1 MRRTELDLCRITA
14 CLGVILSHAA
24 ADGFGMVPL
33 DSGRFRVLCMVS
45 TGARISV
52 ILFFMISGTLL
63 LGRETMDPWK
73 TLKKRAVHMWVL
85 FAFWS
90 LAYALL
96 RAATGAFDSFY
107 DFAYAVVLGH
117 YHLWFLPAMALV
129 YLFMPVVHAAIHGKR
144 LDPRYLLFLFFF
156 LGIFL
161 TNCNLTPDAIPLLYR
176 FTLNFSLDYLPHL
189 GYAVWGWWLAQREMP
204 RRTLWLAPLVFAVT
218 LLVTTQANCWYSL
231 HRETADGWLFNF
243 FSLPSL
249 VMGTSAWC
257 FFLALR
263 GRSFP
268 HAKTVA
274 AIADCTLGVY
284 LLHPMLLNVFKQLG
298 LVIRPEHVPGDTAL
312 RYVLLAAAAFAAAWL
327 LRRVPGI
334 RKLLT

>member
-1 MRRTELDLCRITA
+1 MRRTELDLCRIAA
-14 CLGVILSHAA
+14 CLAVILSHACA
-24 ADGFGMVPL
+24 EGFGMVPL
-33 DSGRFRVLCMVS
+33 DSGRFWVLCLVS
-45 TGARISV
+45 TGVRISV
-52 ILFFMISGTLL
+52 IHFFMISGTLL

-73 TLKKRAVHMWVL
+73 TLKKRTVHMWVL
-85 FAFWS
+85 FVFWS

-96 RAATGAFDSFY
+96 RAAAGAFDSFH

-129 YLFMPVVHAAIHGKR
+129 YLFMPVAHAAIHGNR
-144 LDPRYLLFLFFF
+144 LNPRYLLFLFFF

-161 TNCNLTPDAIPLLYR
+161 ANCNLTPDALPLLYR

-204 RRTLWLAPLVFAVT
+204 RRTLWLAPLVFVGT

-231 HRETADGWLFNF
+231 HKETADGWLFSF
-243 FSLPSL
+243 FSLPNFL
-249 VMGTSAWC
+249 MGTSAWC

-268 HAKTVA
+268 HAKTVTA
-274 AIADCTLGVY
+274 VADCTLGVY
-284 LLHPMLLNVFKQLG
+284 LLHPMVLNALKRLG
-298 LVIRPEHVPGDTAL
+298 LAVRPEHVLGDTAL
-312 RYVLLAAAAFAAAWL
+312 RYLLLVAIAFPAAWL
-327 LRRVPGI
+327 LRRIPGI

>member
-1 MRRTELDLCRITA
+1 MRRTELDLCRVTA

-24 ADGFGMVPL
+24 ADGFHLEPIGTW
-33 DSGRFRVLCMVS
+33 RFWVLCMVS
-45 TGARISV
+45 TVVRATIPQ
-52 ILFFMISGTLL
+52 FFMISGTLL
-63 LGRETMDPWK
+63 LERGTMDPWK
-73 TLKKRAVHMWVL
+73 TLKKRTGHMWAL
-85 FAFWS
+85 FLFWS

-96 RAATGAFDSFY
+96 RAATGAFDSFH

-129 YLFMPVVHAAIHGKR
+129 YLFMPVAHAAIHGNR
-144 LDPRYLLFLFFF
+144 MDPRYLLLLFFF

-161 TNCNLTPDAIPLLYR
+161 ANCNLTPDAMPLLYR
-176 FTLNFSLDYLPHL
+176 FTLHFSLDYLPHL

-204 RRTLWLAPLVFAVT
+204 RRTIWLAPLVFVGT
-218 LLVTTQANCWYSL
+218 LVVTTQANCWYSL
-231 HRETADGWLFNF
+231 YKGTADGWLFSF
-243 FSLPSL
+243 FSLPNF

-268 HAKTVA
+268 HAGRVT

-298 LVIRPEHVPGDTAL
+298 LVIRPEHVLGDTAL
-312 RYVLLAAAAFAAAWL
+312 RYVLLVAAAFPAAWL